1 MNTEI
6 LSLLNLRCNG
16 CSKKIKTA
24 LSEMEDVSD
33 IEFDEATRNLNYRFQ
48 KAETPDQVLETIN
61 KLGYPLK
68 NEVHPETKKTQSI
81 VCCPASVKAHEVKN

>member
-24 LSEMEDVSD
+24 LSEMDDVSG
-33 IEFDEATRNLNYRFQ
+33 IQFNETTRNLNYQFQ
-48 KAETPDQVLETIN
+48 KPETPNLVLDKIQE
-61 KLGYPLK
+61 LGYPLK
-68 NEVHPETKKTQSI
+68 NEIHPETQKEHSI

>member
-16 CSKKIKTA
+16 CSKKIKNA
-24 LSEMEDVSD
+24 LEGMDDVTD
-33 IEFDEATRNLNYRFQ
+33 IQFDESTRNLNYRFQ
-48 KAETPDQVLETIN
+48 KSETPNLVLEKI
-61 KLGYPLK
+61 KDLGYPLK
-68 NEVHPETKKTQSI
+68 NDMNPETKKTQAI